1 MVRCKDCNQE
11 MTVKHESCICDVM
24 VIDGTAYKRIT
35 TYHDVNKYCHDC
47 GILNGGVHH
56 FGCDIERCPKCKEQ
70 AFVCDCDSNRY
81 VRPENDHELLKEPV
95 HYCSHCDTLYDSSV
109 EDCECDV
116 GSIDG
121 GKSK

>member
-24 VIDGTAYKRIT
+24 VIDGAAYKRIT

-56 FGCDIERCPKCKEQ
+56 FGCDIERCPVDG
-70 AFVCDCDSNRY
+70 AFTGSDVLKAIEGH
-81 VRPENDHELLKEPV
+81 VIAETEL
-95 HYCSHCDTLYDSSV
+95 TGLYSLNP
-109 EDCECDV
+109 DV
-116 GSIDG
+116 G
-121 GKSK
+121 